1 VEKLLQDLRFAL
13 RSLRRQPGFV
23 AVALATL
30 ALGIGTATAMFTV
43 VNGVLLRPLPFRDPD
58 RLAAILIEGKG
69 GGIFPLPDADFLAL
83 REAKGA
89 FEHVAVYTA
98 ATFNL
103 TGAGTPEVVRAAWTS
118 GDFFTTLG
126 LRPQLGRLFTTA
138 DDAPGAADVVVLS
151 HAYWQQKLGGNINV
165 VGQTLRLSDDTCT
178 IVGVAPPG
186 AKFPRRE
193 IDLWRNRKIG
203 PPPRRG
209 PYYLTAVARLAE
221 STTPGGARAS
231 LNTVAD
237 GLKRQYGGPGDW
249 GFQLRPLK
257 DAIVGDARMPLY
269 LLLSAVGL
277 LLLIALV
284 NVANLL
290 LARSSSRHRE
300 VALRAALGAG
310 RARITQQL
318 MTESVLLGVC
328 GGVLGVAVAFA
339 LIRVLLPLGETIV
352 PRLSEV
358 EVDARV
364 LGFSLVVSVL
374 AGVLFGT
381 APALTASAG
390 NLVDPL
396 RDTQRAGTGAGR
408 SRAQRVLVVAEVAL
422 ALMLTVGAGLLVR
435 SLISLQRVDPGFAPQ
450 HLLTFAIDLPST
462 RYRDNEASRTFYRR
476 LTERLD
482 ALPGVEST
490 AVAVSLPP
498 NQVTVTD
505 NFTVEGKTYA
515 PGESAP
521 VGTMVVSSST
531 YFKTMGIPVVRGRA
545 FDDRDRE
552 GSTPVVIVSRT
563 LADRFYPHGDAV
575 GRRFRTGGPERPKN
589 GWMQIVGIA
598 GDVKYDG
605 LAQAPEPAYYLPF
618 QQHPWTEQY
627 VVVRTT
633 TDPGS
638 LVASVRGAVWSIDP
652 DLPLL
657 RVRTMDE
664 MMSEAAAD
672 PRLRTFVLACFGA
685 LGLLLATVG
694 VYGVM
699 AYAVAQRSHELG
711 VRAAL
716 GARPADLV
724 RLVIKD
730 SGTLVAA
737 GIVLGLA
744 GALMLSRFTETLL
757 FQVTPRD
764 PATFIVT
771 AFVLSFAALLASWL
785 PARRAG
791 RTDPIG
797 ALRQ

>member
-1 VEKLLQDLRFAL
+1 VETLLQDLRFAV

-43 VNGVLLRPLPFRDPD
+43 VNGVLLRPLPFREPG
-58 RLAAILIEGKG
+58 RLATILIEGKG

-83 REAKGA
+83 REANPA
-89 FEHVAVYTA
+89 FESLAVYSA
-98 ATFNL
+98 ATFTL
-103 TGAGTPEVVRAAWTS
+103 TGSATPEVIRAAWVS
-118 GDFFTTLG
+118 GDFFKTLG
-126 LRPQLGRLFTTA
+126 LRPHIGRVFTTT
-138 DDAPGAADVVVLS
+138 DDKPGAADVVVLS
-151 HAYWQQKLGGNINV
+151 HAYWLRKFGGNVNV
-165 VGQTLRLSDDTCT
+165 VGQTLRLNDVDCT
-178 IVGVAPPG
+178 ILGVAPAG
-186 AKFPRRE
+186 ARFPRRDM
-193 IDLWRNRKIG
+193 DLWRNRRVG
-203 PPPRRG
+203 TPSRRG
-209 PYYLTAVARLAE
+209 PFYLTAVARLAGTVTP
-221 STTPGGARAS
+221 TTARTS
-231 LNTVAD
+231 LSSVAD

-249 GFQLRPLK
+249 GFQLRPLE
-257 DAIVGDARMPLY
+257 DTIVGEARTPLY

-290 LARSSSRHRE
+290 LARSSSRQRE

-310 RARITQQL
+310 RGRITRQL
-318 MTESVLLGVC
+318 LTESVLLGVS
-328 GGVLGVAVAFA
+328 GGALGVAVAFV
-339 LIRVLLPLGETIV
+339 LIRMLLPLGETIV
-352 PRLSEV
+352 PRLNEV

-364 LGFSLVVSVL
+364 LAFSLVVSLL
-374 AGVLFGT
+374 AGILFGT
-381 APALTASAG
+381 APALSAARGDLIDPLRESQRASAG
-390 NLVDPL
+390 AS
-396 RDTQRAGTGAGR
+396 RSRTQRI
-408 SRAQRVLVVAEVAL
+408 LVVAEVSL

-435 SLISLQRVDPGFAPQ
+435 SLIRLQHVDPGFMPH
-450 HLLTFAIDLPST
+450 HLLTFGIDLPSS
-462 RYRDNEASRTFYRR
+462 RYPNDAASRAFYQR
-476 LTERLD
+476 LMERLD

-521 VGTMVVSSST
+521 VGTLVVASPT

-552 GSTPVVIVSRT
+552 GSPAVVIVSRT
-563 LADRFYPHGDAV
+563 LADRFYPNGDAV
-575 GRRFRTGGPERPKN
+575 GRRFRTGGPERPRN
-589 GWMQIVGIA
+589 EWMQIVGIA

-618 QQHPWTEQY
+618 QQNPWTEQY
-627 VVVRTT
+627 VVVRTAS
-633 TDPGS
+633 DPAG
-638 LVASVRGAVWSIDP
+638 LAAAAREAVWSVDR

-672 PRLRTFVLACFGA
+672 PRLRTVVLACFGV
-685 LGLLLATVG
+685 LGLLLATIG

-699 AYAVAQRSHELG
+699 AYAVTQRSHELG

-716 GARPADLV
+716 GARPGDLV
-724 RLVIKD
+724 RLVVKE
-730 SGTLVAA
+730 SGTLVGT
-737 GIVLGLA
+737 GIVIGLA
-744 GALMLSRFTETLL
+744 GALALTRFTETLL

-764 PATFIVT
+764 PATFITT
-771 AFVLSFAALLASWL
+771 ATVLSLAAILASWL

-791 RTDPIG
+791 RTDPIRV
-797 ALRQ
+797 LRQ